1 MVKTIRLVPDEVGSF
16 VEVAGKCD
24 FDVDICYNRYIVDA
38 KSYLGVLGLDFT
50 KKLQVNYDGYN
61 LEFEEYLNT
70 REVG

>member
-61 LEFEEYLNT
+61 LEFEQYLNT